1 MIDTVFQ
8 LLFRYA
14 EPLSQEKIGL
24 TIGNPNAVDEVVP
37 RLSEDDRFISL
48 EDEHWQ
54 AAAIEDLLPDRNLED
69 VEFVVTDL
77 ETTGPAK
84 GTDRIID
91 IAALKVKNGEVIDS
105 FESLVNPH
113 QPISRIITRLT
124 GISDPMVADAPVIDD
139 VLPKFI
145 TFAEGSV
152 FVAHNAPFD
161 FSFLNAEIRRLG
173 LQPCAEKVEVCTFRM
188 AKKLLPGVRACG
200 LAGLS
205 EHYEY
210 DFSDRHRAMP
220 DVLATVHFLKI
231 FLDLLKEDGITTLY
245 ELIEF
250 QKEALNT
257 NDINR
262 KIKKYLKKLEYKQ
275 RGKRKEDH
283 ES

>member
-8 LLFRYA
+8 LLFRYT

-24 TIGNPNAVDEVVP
+24 TVGNPKAVEEVAES
-37 RLSEDDRFISL
+37 LGKDDRFIAIG
-48 EDEHWQ
+48 DDGWQ
-54 AAAIEDLLPDRNLED
+54 AAAMEDLLPDQNLED

-91 IAALKVKNGEVIDS
+91 IAALKVKNGVVIDS
-105 FESLVNPH
+105 FESLVKPH

-124 GISDPMVADAPVIDD
+124 GISDEMVVDAPDIED

-145 TFAEGSV
+145 TFAHGSV

-161 FSFLNAEIRRLG
+161 FSFLNAEIRRIG

-220 DVLATVHFLKI
+220 DVLATVHFLNI
-231 FLDLLKEDGITTLY
+231 FLGLLKEDGITTLY

-250 QKEALNT
+250 QKEALNP

-262 KIKKYLKKLEYKQ
+262 KIKKYLKKLEYKNK
-275 RGKRKEDH
+275 GRKKENH